1 MKKISI
7 FLLWVVPFLGC
18 NRNQP
23 IEQVA
28 VTELVNPDK
37 AKKTIDDL
45 ISLYPSIRFD
55 TLSVYSAQELEDNS
69 KNKFKGTKVDST
81 YFSFF
86 PKEERGYFYA
96 EPEVFA
102 CYKMDLD
109 SSHVGL
115 ITRTPSE
122 YVPSSIKLYVVNIK
136 SGTMVETFELAESWG
151 DAGDS
156 MTKDPWLYRNRD
168 NELEWLYWRQDCS
181 YETED
186 AEIPICSDSLA
197 VFRLDKGRI
206 SSVQTKKN
214 QLEKLSK
221 RLAKNYNH

>member
-7 FLLWVVPFLGC
+7 LILLIVPFLGC
-18 NRNQP
+18 TKSQP

-28 VTELVNPDK
+28 ETEKSNFGI
-37 AKKTIDDL
+37 AKKTIGDL
-45 ISLYPSIRFD
+45 ISLYPSIQFD
-55 TLSVYSAQELEDNS
+55 TLSVYSSPELDDS
-69 KNKFKGTKVDST
+69 RKNKFKGEKIDTAF
-81 YFSFF
+81 FSFF
-86 PKEERGYFYA
+86 PREEGNYFYA

-102 CYKMDLD
+102 CYKVDLD
-109 SSHVGL
+109 SSYVGL

-122 YVPSSIKLYVVNIK
+122 YVPSSIKLYIVNKKI
-136 SGTMVETFELAESWG
+136 GTVVETFELAESWG

-156 MTKDPWLYRNRD
+156 MTKDSWLYRNRD
-168 NELEWLYWRQDCS
+168 NQLEWLYWRQDCS

-186 AEIPICSDSLA
+186 AETPICSDSLA
-197 VFRLDKGRI
+197 VFRVDKGKI

-221 RLAKNYNH
+221 RFAKNYNH